1 MAKNTYNKSGN
12 NGNSY
17 RKEKEP
23 EEKKSTPKRRGNNRW
38 ERMTAAFSDPRMKL
52 SLGLLLLFL
61 SFFLSIA
68 FISYLFTGKADQ
80 SMVGSVNETP
90 IREAGAET
98 ENWLGVTGAFLAH
111 WLIYKWF
118 GIAAFLLIPI
128 LFLGGYK
135 IVFKRELFPIGR
147 MTQFSL
153 FTAIWLSSLLGY
165 LVLTTQQQEW
175 LGFLSGGIGYELASF
190 SHDLLG
196 WGTLLLIA
204 FALVVFIIYF
214 FNVTTIRSFNVKI
227 NETIREIEEA
237 GKEEVHI
244 PEVPVVVPSQ
254 WNTIPTNNDPD
265 LAKFAVAVDKVEKI
279 AVEKPEVEPVGQ
291 SMHFETNLTTPK
303 RDIPRKPTTEVAFS
317 IEQPNI
323 ADIPLTTGSP
333 IKTEIPFKIEDSLPI
348 TENIPVLPFD
358 KDALPPD
365 LPNYDPTLDLAHY
378 QYPSLDLLDEQPI
391 EKAHVSVEELE
402 ANKDKIVETLGHYGI
417 GIASIKATIG
427 PTVTL
432 YEIIPEAGIRISKIK
447 SLEDDIALS
456 LAALGIRII
465 APIPG
470 KGTIGIEVPNKKRE
484 MVSIK
489 SVMLSP
495 AFQKSDKDLPVV
507 MGKTI
512 SNEVF
517 VTDLSKMPHLLMAG
531 ATGQGK
537 SVGLNVVLASLIYK
551 KHPSELKFVL
561 VDPKKVELTL
571 FNKIERH
578 FLAKLPGDEDAIITD
593 TKKVVHTLNSL
604 CVEMDLR
611 YDLLRD
617 AECRNLKEYNTKF
630 VNRRLNPEKGHRF
643 LPYIVLVVDELADL
657 MMTAGKEVEQPIARL
672 AQLARAIGIHLV
684 VATQR
689 PSVNVIT
696 GIIKANFPARLSFK
710 VTSKIDSRT
719 ILDTGGA
726 DQLVGQGDMLL
737 MMGSEIIRLQC
748 PFVKTEEV
756 ERICDFVGGQRGYP
770 NAYQLPEFEGDDSG
784 SGKEDIDLANR
795 DSMFEE
801 AARIIVQH
809 QQGSTSLLQ
818 RRLKL
823 GYNRA
828 GRLIDQLEAAGIVG
842 PFEGSKAR
850 EVLIPDEY
858 SLEQLINKMNDDRK

>member
-1 MAKNTYNKSGN
+1 MAKNTYKSSN
-12 NGNSY
+12 NGNTY

-23 EEKKSTPKRRGNNRW
+23 EEKKPTKRRSSSRWNRW
-38 ERMTAAFSDPRMKL
+38 VEFFSDPRTRIT
-52 SLGLLLLFL
+52 LGLLLLFL

-80 SMVGSVNETP
+80 SMVGAVTDTP
-90 IREAGAET
+90 LAESGNET
-98 ENWLGVTGAFLAH
+98 ENWLGVTGAFLSH
-111 WLIYKWF
+111 WFIYKWF

-128 LFLGGYK
+128 LFLSGYK
-135 IVFKRELFPIGR
+135 IVFKRELFPLSR
-147 MTQFSL
+147 LTQFSL
-153 FTAIWLSSLLGY
+153 FAGIWISSLLGY
-165 LVLTTQQQEW
+165 LVLITKQQEW

-190 SHDLLG
+190 FQGLLG
-196 WGTLLLIA
+196 WGTFLVIA
-204 FALVVFIIYF
+204 FALVVFVIYF
-214 FNVTTIRSFNVKI
+214 FNVTTIKGFNIKI
-227 NETIREIEEA
+227 NETIKEIEEA

-244 PEVPVVVPSQ
+244 PETPVAVATD
-254 WNTIPTNNDPD
+254 WIKPTDNDPD
-265 LAKFAVAVDKVEKI
+265 LEKFVVAVDKTET
-279 AVEKPEVEPVGQ
+279 GQ
-291 SMHFETNLTTPK
+291 PLELATNTVTKKDLF
-303 RDIPRKPTTEVAFS
+303 RKHNGEVAFS
-317 IEQPNI
+317 IEQPNVT
-323 ADIPLTTGSP
+323 P
-333 IKTEIPFKIEDSLPI
+333 EVPFKIEESTPY
-348 TENIPVLPFD
+348 TENIPVLPFENQ
-358 KDALPPD
+358 LPAD
-365 LPNYDPTLDLAHY
+365 LPNYDPTLDLAQY
-378 QYPSLDLLDEQPI
+378 QYPSTDLLDEQTS
-391 EKAHVSVEELE
+391 EKAQVSVEELE

-432 YEIIPEAGIRISKIK
+432 YEIIPEAGVRISKIK

-489 SVMLSP
+489 SVLLSP
-495 AFQKSDKDLPVV
+495 SFQKNDKDLPVV

-517 VTDLSKMPHLLMAG
+517 VTDLAKMPHLLMAG

-537 SVGLNVVLASLIYK
+537 SVGLNVILASLIYK

-593 TKKVVHTLNSL
+593 TKKVVYTLNSL
-604 CVEMDLR
+604 CLEMDLR
-611 YDLLRD
+611 YDLLKD
-617 AECRNLKEYNTKF
+617 AECRNIKEYNAKF
-630 VNRRLNPEKGHRF
+630 VTRRLNPEKGHRF

-672 AQLARAIGIHLV
+672 AQLARATGIHLV

-756 ERICDFVGGQRGYP
+756 ERLCDFVGGQRGYP
-770 NAYQLPEFEGDDSG
+770 NAYQLPEFEGDDNG
-784 SGKEDIDLANR
+784 GKEDIDLENR
-795 DSMFEE
+795 DPMFED

-850 EVLIPDEY
+850 EVLVSDEFA
-858 SLEQLINKMNDDRK
+858 LEQLLNRMNDKN